1 MKTGFWLKGGK
12 GKLAGATV
20 YQQNGETVM
29 REVVTP
35 SNPKTNAQLL
45 QRIIMHTV
53 MSSYSK
59 MKEITDHSFEGIKK
73 GTDSMSFY
81 IKQNVQFAR
90 QKIAEQQA
98 AGVEAYEMY
107 NYTPLGVRGFT
118 PNQYLVAMGSLPQI
132 ESYLDVNNGVGK
144 GYLAGFA
151 ENTYENIIQT
161 LGLKRGDQLTFCLI
175 KRLGDESQFGANE
188 FNYCRVILDPTDPV
202 THLPAP
208 LSTPFI
214 VDGAINYPSIRNE
227 GSFVFAFNVNNQVT
241 FTQEAGASNAAVCV
255 IASRQNSDGT
265 WMRSTTY
272 LKYAP
277 NFGKV
282 YSLGECLDMAQSGS
296 STPIYSA
303 NSQYLNNAG
312 TGNGNE
318 SAIGGDASNTPQV
331 TAATVHGMS
340 IISGTTRNIEFPN
353 GTAMPQN
360 VEVTV
365 EVSNAFE
372 GAKAYVLDGATVVKE
387 AAIVD
392 GAATLSDVS
401 VTTGKTYKI
410 GVDLS
415 EEEYAANDAYA
426 FTVSVNAQEG
436 GGGDN
441 PPLDEG

>member
-1 MKTGFWLKGGK
+1 MKTGFWLRGGN

-35 SNPKTNAQLL
+35 ANPKTNAQLL
-45 QRIIMHTV
+45 QRIIMHTI

-59 MKEITDHSFEGIKK
+59 MKAITDHSFEGIKK
-73 GTDSMSFY
+73 GSDSMAFY

-90 QKIAEQQA
+90 QKVAEQQE
-98 AGVEAYEMY
+98 AGVEAYDMY

-118 PNQYLVAMGSLPQI
+118 PNQYLIAMGSLPQI
-132 ESYLDVNNGVGK
+132 ESYLEVNQGVGK

-151 ENTYENIIQT
+151 ENTYENVIQT

-175 KRLGDESQFGANE
+175 KQIGGADQFGANE
-188 FNYCRVILDPTDPV
+188 FNFCRVILDPTDPV

-208 LSTPFI
+208 LSTAFI

-227 GSFVFAFNVNNQVT
+227 GSFVFAFNASNQIT
-241 FTQEAGASNAAVCV
+241 FTQEAGANNGAVAV
-255 IASRQNSDGT
+255 IASRLNSDGT

-272 LKYAP
+272 LKYQP
-277 NFGKV
+277 NAGKV
-282 YSLGECLDMAQSGS
+282 YSLGECLDMAKNGT

-303 NSQYLNNAG
+303 NEQYLNNAG

-318 SAIGGDASNTPQV
+318 NAIGGDASNEPQI
-331 TAATVHGMS
+331 TAASVHGMS
-340 IISGTTRNIEFPN
+340 IISGTARNVEFPN

-360 VEVTV
+360 VEVEVTV
-365 EVSNAFE
+365 ANAFE
-372 GAKAYVLDGATVVKE
+372 GAKAYVLDGSTIVKE

-392 GAATLSDVS
+392 GTATLSDVS

-415 EEEYAANDAYA
+415 DEEYVANDAYA
-426 FTVSVNAQEG
+426 FTVSVNAQGG
-436 GGGDN
+436 GGGDA
-441 PPLDEG
+441 PLDEG